1 MQKIYEHGKLSV
13 EEIKMKDT
21 YEKPLCVICVVGSEI
36 GTDVVTTSYF
46 SDPDYVDDPYDTDY

>member
-1 MQKIYEHGKLSV
+1 
-13 EEIKMKDT
+13 MKVT

-46 SDPDYVDDPYDTDY
+46 GDPDYVDDPYDTDY

>member
-1 MQKIYEHGKLSV
+1 MRKIHEHGKLSV

-21 YEKPLCVICVVGSEI
+21 YEKPLCVICVVGGKI

-46 SDPDYVDDPYDTDY
+46 GDPDYVDDPYDADY

>member
-1 MQKIYEHGKLSV
+1 MRKIHEHGKLSV

-21 YEKPLCVICVVGSEI
+21 YEKPLCIICVVCGEI

-46 SDPDYVDDPYDTDY
+46 GDPDYVDDPYDTDY

>member
-1 MQKIYEHGKLSV
+1 MQKIHEYGELGV
-13 EEIKMKDT
+13 EEIKMKVT
-21 YEKPLCVICVVGSEI
+21 YEKPLCVICVVGGEI

>member
-1 MQKIYEHGKLSV
+1 MQKIYEYGKLSV

-21 YEKPLCVICVVGSEI
+21 YEKPLCVICVVDGEI
-36 GTDVVTTSYF
+36 GTDVVATSYF